1 MNLEAGLSHPIPV
14 FVVVVVL
21 PGSRGSVLNFLSL
34 SGLYLAYFMSASS
47 LLIAVISCFISFA
60 VFRHVSVSH
69 GFISSL
75 ILVHN
80 NPKLNHHSSETIVS
94 TTLLAG
100 ALWGRSLYS
109 GRQDAFFSCLM
120 IPLRSDYAQD
130 LSFISAHQRTVSVI
144 LFQLCLL

>member
-60 VFRHVSVSH
+60 VFRQVSVSH

-75 ILVHN
+75 ILVHD

-100 ALWGRSLYS
+100 AL
-109 GRQDAFFSCLM
+109 
-120 IPLRSDYAQD
+120 
-130 LSFISAHQRTVSVI
+130 
-144 LFQLCLL
+144 